1 MLSYTA
7 ILLAAAMLP
16 CLVLT
21 ISLLGPQY
29 VHHLRILSSSAV
41 PLAGDHKRAEI
52 QAVQT
57 AEDLWK
63 AIGRD
68 SWIVV
73 PIDSTARPGGQGGS
87 SGWSCRASGAARAPA
102 CIALHYRRPA
112 GSAPKGWYASLCSV
126 LSTPL
131 E

>member
-1 MLSYTA
+1 M
-7 ILLAAAMLP
+7 
-16 CLVLT
+16 
-21 ISLLGPQY
+21 
-29 VHHLRILSSSAV
+29 HHLNPISCAV

-52 QAVQT
+52 QSVQT

-87 SGWSCRASGAARAPA
+87 HGWSCRASGAAWAPA
-102 CIALHYRRPA
+102 CIALRYRRGNQQRLSREDMSPYACAKHTSLLRLLGKA
-112 GSAPKGWYASLCSV
+112 GSGRAWAGTIVVQGGWD
-126 LSTPL
+126 
-131 E
+131 